1 MRTKTNTGIAAI
13 AWENAISDRA
23 AKKLSQMC
31 VQAQHQHEKR
41 TTGGDK
47 RLITMLIPEPEQ
59 TLNAG
64 KIHQVPE
71 LDPVHQTND
80 NPPTSRPPITTTR
93 TLERRVTEPGHTI
106 AGWPVPGGSANLRL
120 LGVATTPSSLKFEC
134 PLVLERVR
142 GHSDTVEPEVRGSR
156 CVGPQRWSGGRVR
169 GFG

>member
-1 MRTKTNTGIAAI
+1 MAVVGGTVVVVVPAI
-13 AWENAISDRA
+13 
-23 AKKLSQMC
+23 
-31 VQAQHQHEKR
+31 VVVVV
-41 TTGGDK
+41 GGDVVEVASTAAV
-47 RLITMLIPEPEQ
+47 RVVSEVVL
-59 TLNAG
+59 A
-64 KIHQVPE
+64 
-71 LDPVHQTND
+71 PVHQTND